1 MKKIKLGLAS
11 LATFESIKPP
21 YNLREPSVEENLN
34 LGLELLDT
42 AGANKVDIAL
52 LPESFPYAGIDGN
65 NIGKLAENYPGK
77 CVEAVARKAKEHK
90 INVIA
95 GFYLYI
101 DGILRNVA
109 ILFDRQGKISGIYIK
124 KYTTEGEISAGVVPG
139 ESQNIF
145 ETDVGRVG
153 LAICFDLNWSDIWTS
168 FEGKV
173 DLVCWI
179 SAYEGGFPLQAR
191 AWLHH
196 LPLATSVMSYHS
208 KLFDISGK
216 ILTNTT
222 RWNRMAF
229 FDFNLDREIFHVDGQ
244 YSKIQEMQ
252 NKYGTKISIES
263 FTEEHFFILQS
274 LSADISVSE
283 IIKNEGLVTYR
294 DYIEQC
300 TKIVEK
306 NSK

>member
-1 MKKIKLGLAS
+1 MKKIKLGLVS

-21 YNLREPSVEENLN
+21 YNLREPSVGENLN

-42 AGANKVDIAL
+42 AGAKKVDIAL

-109 ILFDRQGKISGIYIK
+109 ILFDRQGKVSGIYIK

-153 LAICFDLNWSDIWTS
+153 LAICFDLNWSDIWTG

-196 LPLATSVMSYHS
+196 LPIATSVMSYHS

-222 RWNRMAF
+222 RWNRIAF

-294 DYIEQC
+294 GYIEQC

>member
-1 MKKIKLGLAS
+1 MKKIKLGLVS

-42 AGANKVDIAL
+42 AGANKFDIAL

-109 ILFDRQGKISGIYIK
+109 ILFDRQGKVSGIYIK

-153 LAICFDLNWSDIWTS
+153 LAICFDLNWSDIWTG

-196 LPLATSVMSYHS
+196 LPIATSVMSYHS
-208 KLFDISGK
+208 KLFDIYGK

-222 RWNRMAF
+222 RWNRIAF

-294 DYIEQC
+294 GYIEQC
-300 TKIVEK
+300 TKTVEK

>member
-1 MKKIKLGLAS
+1 MKKIKLGLVS

-52 LPESFPYAGIDGN
+52 LPESFPYAGIDVN

-109 ILFDRQGKISGIYIK
+109 ILFDRQGKVSGIYIK

-153 LAICFDLNWSDIWTS
+153 LAICFDLNWSDIWTG

-196 LPLATSVMSYHS
+196 LPIATSVMSYHS

-222 RWNRMAF
+222 RWNRIAF

-294 DYIEQC
+294 GYIEQC